1 MRTSTRV
8 FFKKLQKDDKKS
20 VIQLELKGNINDK
33 QMIALMNMAG
43 SIVDVDFI
51 TPQADI
57 DDFEHDDE
65 TGADEHQGIKYT
77 VNNDGSVDADPN
89 QVTLDDIEAAQAEVA
104 QANQE
109 AAASVDE
116 VAKKRTRK
124 NKEKEVLDGEPSED
138 EKEIMSMESEVS
150 QEERAAEELT
160 DDLPF

>member
-1 MRTSTRV
+1 MKTSTRV

-57 DDFEHDDE
+57 DDYEDEPEHE
-65 TGADEHQGIKYT
+65 GITYT
-77 VNNDGSVDADPN
+77 VNADGSVDADPN
-89 QVTLDDIEAAQAEVA
+89 QVTLEDIEAAQEEVA

-124 NKEKEVLDGEPSED
+124 KKEQEAPTGEPSED